1 MILEEICER
10 EDEVEIK
17 NLEFKLQY
25 TKAGDDLEHPSVSEY
40 LKKEKLI

>member
-10 EDEVEIK
+10 EDELEIK
-17 NLEFKLQY
+17 QIEFNLQY
-25 TKAGDDLEHPSVSEY
+25 TKAGDDMEKPAVSDY

>member
-10 EDEVEIK
+10 EDDHDIK
-17 NLEFKLQY
+17 QIELTLQY
-25 TKAGDDLEHPSVSEY
+25 TKAGDDMEKPTVSEY